1 MAALFHV
8 SISIYIY
15 IYSNGHT
22 NSKQETQSRVG
33 SPAGGIGVYHG
44 RVWCLDLAH
53 GASMRGGGGANR
65 AGGCYNKYIWPS
77 VTVSKK
83 IVNKN
88 SKKRLQQPGI
98 EPVTLRSIPS
108 GFVWSVPHSAATN
121 PAECTCINATK
132 LHLYMT
138 ACILCL

>member
-1 MAALFHV
+1 MWE
-8 SISIYIY
+8 
-15 IYSNGHT
+15 
-22 NSKQETQSRVG
+22 K
-33 SPAGGIGVYHG
+33 
-44 RVWCLDLAH
+44 VWEKVW
-53 GASMRGGGGANR
+53 ASVAFDG
-65 AGGCYNKYIWPS
+65 KYMLWPS
-77 VTVSKK
+77 VTVSKQM
-83 IVNKN
+83 VNKN